1 MHTDFKCCRDRSRP
15 VRTEKNNRINNIV
28 KKVIIIGGGIV
39 GLCSAYYLA
48 KEGAKVAVIDK
59 SDMLDGCS
67 YGNAGMIVPSH
78 IIPMAQ
84 PGVIHQGIKWMF
96 NAKSPF
102 YIKPAISVDLLAW
115 LIQFYK
121 NSNQNHVDKSMVPLR
136 NLSFFS
142 KELYQEFAILS
153 KDFGY
158 DEKGLLR
165 LYNTEKVGEEEIKI
179 GKIAKE
185 LGIEV
190 DFLNQ
195 REVKELEKDINVDA
209 LGAVHY
215 KSDAH
220 LSSNHFMA
228 FLKAELNKMG
238 VKMISNCPIFDF
250 RVSGGKIDEV
260 LTKFGIFKADEFVI
274 AAGSWSVEIAQKLGV
289 KLHIL
294 PGKGYS
300 FNVENLLSKP
310 TIPSILCEGKVA
322 VTPLGN
328 EVRFGGTLEI
338 TNNKDTKINIKRLQG
353 IVEKVNEFYPDIK
366 VDLPYKEKVWHGFRP
381 CTPTGLPIIEQS
393 KKFQNLTIATGHAM
407 MGLSLAPASG
417 KLVSE
422 LILGKKTSVDITEF
436 RSC

>member
-1 MHTDFKCCRDRSRP
+1 MKS
-15 VRTEKNNRINNIV
+15 
-28 KKVIIIGGGIV
+28 VIIIGGGII

-48 KEGAKVAVIDK
+48 KEGATVTIIDK
-59 SDMLDGCS
+59 SDMADGCS

-102 YIKPAISVDLLAW
+102 YIKPALSIDLLAW

-121 NSNQNHVDKSMVPLR
+121 NSNQEHVDKSMIPLR

-142 KELYQEFAILS
+142 KELYRDFAQS
-153 KDFGY
+153 ANEFGY
-158 DEKGLLR
+158 QEKGLLM
-165 LYNTEKVGEEEIKI
+165 LYNTDRMGEEEIKI
-179 GKIAKE
+179 GKVAEE

-195 REVKELEKDINVDA
+195 QEVAKLENGLKVDA

-220 LSSNHFMA
+220 LSPNHFIA
-228 FLKAELNKMG
+228 FLKAELNQMD
-238 VKMISNCPIFDF
+238 VKLISNCSLIDF
-250 RVSGGKIDEV
+250 KISDRKISE
-260 LTKFGIFKADEFVI
+260 LFTSNGNFKADELVI
-274 AAGSWSVEIAQKLGV
+274 SAGSWSVEIAKKLGV

-300 FNVENLLSKP
+300 FNVENLIVKP
-310 TIPSILCEGKVA
+310 TIPAILCEGKVA
-322 VTPLGN
+322 VTPLG
-328 EVRFGGTLEI
+328 ETVRFGGTLEI
-338 TNNKDTKINIKRLQG
+338 TNNNDTQINIKRLQG
-353 IVEKVNEFYPDIK
+353 IVEKVNQFYPDIK
-366 VDLPYKEKVWHGFRP
+366 VNLPEKEKVWHGFRP
-381 CTPTGLPIIEQS
+381 CTPTGLPIIEKS
-393 KKFQNLTIATGHAM
+393 KKIKNLTIATGHAM

-422 LILGKKTSVDITEF
+422 LLMGKKTSVDITEF

>member
-1 MHTDFKCCRDRSRP
+1 LKS
-15 VRTEKNNRINNIV
+15 
-28 KKVIIIGGGIV
+28 VIIIGGGII

-48 KEGAKVAVIDK
+48 KEGVEVTVIDK
-59 SDMLDGCS
+59 SDMADGCS

-102 YIKPAISVDLLAW
+102 YIKPALSMDLLAW

-121 NSNQNHVDKSMVPLR
+121 NSNQDHVNKSLVPLR

-142 KELYQEFAILS
+142 KELYREFEQSANE
-153 KDFGY
+153 FGY
-158 DEKGLLR
+158 QEKGLLM
-165 LYNTEKVGEEEIKI
+165 LYNSEKMGEEEIKI
-179 GKIAKE
+179 GKVAEE

-195 REVKELEKDINVDA
+195 QEVSKLENGLKVDA

-220 LSSNHFMA
+220 LSPNHFIA
-228 FLKAELNKMG
+228 FLKSGLNQMG
-238 VKMISNCPIFDF
+238 GKLISNCSLIDF
-250 RVSGGKIDEV
+250 KVSEGKIMEL
-260 LTKFGIFKADEFVI
+260 LTNKGNFKADEFVI
-274 AAGSWSVEIAQKLGV
+274 AAGSWSVEIAKKLGV

-300 FNVENLLSKP
+300 FNVEKPLVKP
-310 TIPSILCEGKVA
+310 TIPAILCEGKVA
-322 VTPLGN
+322 VTPLG
-328 EVRFGGTLEI
+328 EAVRFGGTLEI
-338 TNNKDTKINIKRLQG
+338 TNNSDTKINIKRLQG
-353 IVEKVNEFYPDIK
+353 IVEKVNQFYPDIN
-366 VDLPYKEKVWHGFRP
+366 VILPEKEKVWHGFRP
-381 CTPTGLPIIEQS
+381 CTPTGLPIIEKS
-393 KKFQNLTIATGHAM
+393 KRIKNLTIATGHAM

-422 LILGKKTSVDITEF
+422 LLMGKKTSVDITEF
-436 RSC
+436 KSS

>member
-1 MHTDFKCCRDRSRP
+1 M
-15 VRTEKNNRINNIV
+15 KNT
-28 KKVIIIGGGIV
+28 IIIGGGII

-48 KEGAKVAVIDK
+48 KEGAKVTVIDK
-59 SDMLDGCS
+59 SDMMDGCS

-102 YIKPAISVDLLAW
+102 YIKPALSLDLLSW

-121 NSNQNHVDKSMVPLR
+121 NSNQRHVDKSMVPLR

-142 KELYQEFAILS
+142 KELYQDFAN
-153 KDFGY
+153 KTNKFGY
-158 DEKGLLR
+158 REKGLLM

-179 GKIAKE
+179 GKIAEKT
-185 LGIEV
+185 GIEV
-190 DFLNQ
+190 GFLNQ
-195 REVKELEKDINVDA
+195 CEVKELEKNIKVDA
-209 LGAVHY
+209 MGAVHY

-220 LSSNHFMA
+220 LSPNHFIA
-228 FLKAELNKMG
+228 FLKAELNEMG
-238 VKMISNCPIFDF
+238 VKMISKCSMIDF
-250 RVSGGKIDEV
+250 KVSKGKIDEV
-260 LTKFGIFKADEFVI
+260 LTNHGNFKADEFVI
-274 AAGSWSVEIAQKLGV
+274 AAGSWSAEIAKKLDV
-289 KLHIL
+289 KLYIL

-322 VTPLGN
+322 VTPLGDA
-328 EVRFGGTLEI
+328 VRFGGTLEI

-353 IVEKVNEFYPDIK
+353 IVEKINQFYPDLKI
-366 VDLPYKEKVWHGFRP
+366 DLPEKEKVWHGFRP
-381 CTPTGLPIIEQS
+381 CTPTGLPIIEKSQ
-393 KKFQNLTIATGHAM
+393 KIKNLTIATGHAM

-422 LILGKKTSVDITEF
+422 LLMGKKPSIDLSEF
-436 RSC
+436 RSS

>member
-1 MHTDFKCCRDRSRP
+1 
-15 VRTEKNNRINNIV
+15 VKN
-28 KKVIIIGGGIV
+28 VIIIGGGII

-48 KEGAKVAVIDK
+48 KEGAKVTVIDK
-59 SDMLDGCS
+59 SEMLDGCS

-102 YIKPAISVDLLAW
+102 YIKPALSLDLLSW

-121 NSNQNHVDKSMVPLR
+121 NSNQEHVNKSMVPLR

-142 KELYQEFAILS
+142 KELYQEFAQS
-153 KDFGY
+153 ANKFGY
-158 DEKGLLR
+158 KEKGLLM
-165 LYNTEKVGEEEIKI
+165 LYNTEKVGEEEIKT
-179 GKIAKE
+179 GRIAEKM
-185 LGIEV
+185 GIEV
-190 DFLNQ
+190 DFLEKQ
-195 REVKELEKDINVDA
+195 EVQELEKNCKVEV

-220 LSSNHFMA
+220 LSPNQFIM
-228 FLKAELNKMG
+228 FLKAELNEMG
-238 VKMISNCPIFDF
+238 VKMISKCSMIDF
-250 RVSGGKIDEV
+250 KVTGSKIEE
-260 LTKFGIFKADEFVI
+260 LFTNHGIFKADEFVI
-274 AAGSWSVEIAQKLGV
+274 AAGSWSAEIAKKLGV

-322 VTPLGN
+322 VTPLG
-328 EVRFGGTLEI
+328 EAVRFGGTLEI

-353 IVEKVNEFYPDIK
+353 IVEKANQFYPDLK
-366 VDLPYKEKVWHGFRP
+366 VNLPEKEKVWHGFRP
-381 CTPTGLPIIEQS
+381 CTPTGMPIIEKNS
-393 KKFQNLTIATGHAM
+393 KILNLTIATGHAM

-422 LILGKKTSVDITEF
+422 LIMGKNTSIDITEF

>member
-1 MHTDFKCCRDRSRP
+1 MS
-15 VRTEKNNRINNIV
+15 EKV
-28 KKVIIIGGGIV
+28 VIIGGGII

-48 KEGAKVAVIDK
+48 KEGVTVTVIDK
-59 SDMLDGCS
+59 SDMADGCS

-102 YIKPAISVDLLAW
+102 YIKPALSMDLLAW
-115 LIQFYK
+115 LVQFYK
-121 NSNQNHVDKSMVPLR
+121 NSNQDHVNKSMVPLR

-142 KELYQEFAILS
+142 KELYREFAQS
-153 KDFGY
+153 TNEFGY
-158 DEKGLLR
+158 QEKGLLM
-165 LYNTEKVGEEEIKI
+165 LYNSEKMGEEEIKT
-179 GKIAKE
+179 GKVAEE

-195 REVKELEKDINVDA
+195 QEVMKLEKNIEVNA

-220 LSSNHFMA
+220 LSPNHFIA
-228 FLKAELNKMG
+228 FLKSELNRMG
-238 VKMISNCPIFDF
+238 VKLISNCSLIDF
-250 RVSGGKIDEV
+250 NVSEGKISEL
-260 LTKFGIFKADEFVI
+260 LTNQGNFKADEFVI
-274 AAGSWSVEIAQKLGV
+274 AAGSWSVEVAKKLGV

-300 FNVENLLSKP
+300 FNVENLIAKP
-310 TIPSILCEGKVA
+310 TIPTILCEGKVA
-322 VTPLGN
+322 VTPMG
-328 EVRFGGTLEI
+328 ETVRFGGTLEI
-338 TNNKDTKINIKRLQG
+338 TNNNDTKINIKRLRG
-353 IVEKVNEFYPDIK
+353 IVEKVNQFYPDIK
-366 VDLPYKEKVWHGFRP
+366 VNLPEKEKVWHGFRP
-381 CTPTGLPIIEQS
+381 CTPTGLPIIEKS
-393 KKFQNLTIATGHAM
+393 KKIKNLTIATGHAM

-422 LILGKKTSVDITEF
+422 LLLGKKTSVDITEF

>member
-1 MHTDFKCCRDRSRP
+1 
-15 VRTEKNNRINNIV
+15 VKN
-28 KKVIIIGGGIV
+28 VIIIGGGII

-48 KEGAKVAVIDK
+48 KEGAKVTVIDK

-102 YIKPAISVDLLAW
+102 YIKPALSIDLLSW

-121 NSNQNHVDKSMVPLR
+121 NSNQEHVNKSMVPLR
-136 NLSFFS
+136 DLSFLS
-142 KELYQEFAILS
+142 KELYQDFARSINEFR
-153 KDFGY
+153 Y
-158 DEKGLLR
+158 QEKGLLM

-179 GKIAKE
+179 GKIAEKM
-185 LGIEV
+185 GVEV
-190 DFLNQ
+190 GFLDQ
-195 REVKELEKDINVDA
+195 QEVKELEKNTNVDA

-220 LSSNHFMA
+220 LSPNHFIA
-228 FLKAELNKMG
+228 FLKAELNEMG
-238 VKMISNCPIFDF
+238 VKMTSNCSIIDF
-250 RVSGGKIDEV
+250 NVSEGKIKEL
-260 LTKFGIFKADEFVI
+260 LTNHGNFKADEFVI
-274 AAGSWSVEIAQKLGV
+274 AAGSWSVEIAKKLGV
-289 KLHIL
+289 KLYIL

-300 FNVENLLSKP
+300 FNVENLLLKP
-310 TIPSILCEGKVA
+310 TIPAILCEGKVA
-322 VTPLGN
+322 VTPLGDV
-328 EVRFGGTLEI
+328 VRFGGTLEI

-353 IVEKVNEFYPDIK
+353 IVEKVNQFYPDLK
-366 VDLPYKEKVWHGFRP
+366 VDLPETKKVWHGFRP
-381 CTPTGLPIIEQS
+381 CTPSGMPIIEKS
-393 KKFQNLTIATGHAM
+393 KKIQNLTIAAGHAM

-422 LILGKKTSVDITEF
+422 LIMGEKTSLDITEF
-436 RSC
+436 RSS

>member
-1 MHTDFKCCRDRSRP
+1 MKS
-15 VRTEKNNRINNIV
+15 
-28 KKVIIIGGGIV
+28 VIIIGGGII

-48 KEGAKVAVIDK
+48 KEGATVTVIDK
-59 SDMLDGCS
+59 SDMADGCS

-102 YIKPAISVDLLAW
+102 YIKPALSMDLLAW

-121 NSNQNHVDKSMVPLR
+121 NSNQDHVNKSMVPLR

-142 KELYQEFAILS
+142 KELYREFAQS
-153 KDFGY
+153 AYEFGY
-158 DEKGLLR
+158 QEKGLLM
-165 LYNTEKVGEEEIKI
+165 LYNSEKMGEEEIKT
-179 GKIAKE
+179 GKVAEE

-195 REVKELEKDINVDA
+195 QEVSKLENGLKVDA

-220 LSSNHFMA
+220 LSPNHFIA
-228 FLKAELNKMG
+228 FLKSGLNQMG
-238 VKMISNCPIFDF
+238 GKLISNCSLIDF
-250 RVSGGKIDEV
+250 KVSEGKIMEL
-260 LTKFGIFKADEFVI
+260 LTNKGNFKADEFVI
-274 AAGSWSVEIAQKLGV
+274 AAGSWSVEVAKKLGV

-300 FNVENLLSKP
+300 FNVENPLVKP
-310 TIPSILCEGKVA
+310 TIPAILCEGKVA
-322 VTPLGN
+322 VTPLG
-328 EVRFGGTLEI
+328 ETVRFGGTLEI
-338 TNNKDTKINIKRLQG
+338 TNNNDTNINIKRLQG
-353 IVEKVNEFYPDIK
+353 IVEKVNQFYPDIN
-366 VDLPYKEKVWHGFRP
+366 VILPEKEKVWHGFRP
-381 CTPTGLPIIEQS
+381 CTPTGLPIIEKS
-393 KKFQNLTIATGHAM
+393 NKIKNLTIATGHAM

-422 LILGKKTSVDITEF
+422 LIMGKKTSVDITEF

>member
-1 MHTDFKCCRDRSRP
+1 MKS
-15 VRTEKNNRINNIV
+15 
-28 KKVIIIGGGIV
+28 VIIIGGGII

-48 KEGAKVAVIDK
+48 KEGATVTVIDK
-59 SDMLDGCS
+59 SDMADGCS

-102 YIKPAISVDLLAW
+102 YIKPALSIDLLAW

-121 NSNQNHVDKSMVPLR
+121 NSNQEHVDKSMIPLR

-142 KELYQEFAILS
+142 KELYRDFAQS
-153 KDFGY
+153 ANEFGY
-158 DEKGLLR
+158 QEKGLLM
-165 LYNTEKVGEEEIKI
+165 LYNTDRMGEEEIKI
-179 GKIAKE
+179 GKVAEE
-185 LGIEV
+185 LGVEV

-195 REVKELEKDINVDA
+195 QEVAKLENGLKVDA

-220 LSSNHFMA
+220 LSPNHFIA
-228 FLKAELNKMG
+228 FLKAELNQMD
-238 VKMISNCPIFDF
+238 VKLISNCSLIDF
-250 RVSGGKIDEV
+250 KISDRKISE
-260 LTKFGIFKADEFVI
+260 LFTSNGNFKADELVI
-274 AAGSWSVEIAQKLGV
+274 SAGSWSVEIAKKLGV

-300 FNVENLLSKP
+300 FNVENLIVKP
-310 TIPSILCEGKVA
+310 TIPAILCEGKVA
-322 VTPLGN
+322 VTPLG
-328 EVRFGGTLEI
+328 ETVRFGGTLEI
-338 TNNKDTKINIKRLQG
+338 TNNNDTQINIKRLQG
-353 IVEKVNEFYPDIK
+353 IVEKVNQFYPDIK
-366 VDLPYKEKVWHGFRP
+366 VNLPEKEKVWHGFRP
-381 CTPTGLPIIEQS
+381 CTPTGLPIIEKS
-393 KKFQNLTIATGHAM
+393 KKIKNLTIATGHAM

-422 LILGKKTSVDITEF
+422 LLMGKKTSVDITEF

>member
-1 MHTDFKCCRDRSRP
+1 M
-15 VRTEKNNRINNIV
+15 KNT
-28 KKVIIIGGGIV
+28 IIIGGGII

-48 KEGAKVAVIDK
+48 KEGAQVTVIDK
-59 SDMLDGCS
+59 SDLLDGCS

-102 YIKPAISVDLLAW
+102 YIKPALSLDLLAW

-121 NSNQNHVDKSMVPLR
+121 NSNQAHVDKSMVPLR
-136 NLSFFS
+136 NLSFLS
-142 KELYQEFAILS
+142 KELYREFAQLANE
-153 KDFGY
+153 FGY
-158 DEKGLLR
+158 QEKGLLM
-165 LYNTEKVGEEEIKI
+165 LYNSEKMGEEEIKT
-179 GKIAKE
+179 GKVAE
-185 LGIEV
+185 EFGIEV

-195 REVKELEKDINVDA
+195 QQVAKLENGLKVNA

-220 LSSNHFMA
+220 LSPNHFIA
-228 FLKAELNKMG
+228 FLKSELHQMG
-238 VKMISNCPIFDF
+238 VKLISNCSLVDF
-250 RVSGGKIDEV
+250 KVSEGKITEL
-260 LTKFGIFKADEFVI
+260 LTNQGNFKADEFVI
-274 AAGSWSVEIAQKLGV
+274 AAGSWSVDIAKKLGI

-300 FNVENLLSKP
+300 FNVENLIEKP
-310 TIPSILCEGKVA
+310 TIPTILCEGKVA
-322 VTPLGN
+322 VTPMG
-328 EVRFGGTLEI
+328 ETVRFGGTLEI
-338 TNNKDTKINIKRLQG
+338 TNNNDTKINLKRLQG
-353 IVEKVNEFYPDIK
+353 IVEKVNAFYPDIK
-366 VDLPYKEKVWHGFRP
+366 VGLPVKENVWHGFRP
-381 CTPTGLPIIEQS
+381 CTPTGLPIIEKS
-393 KKFQNLTIATGHAM
+393 KKIKNLTIATGHAM

-422 LILGKKTSVDITEF
+422 LIMGKKTSVDITEF

>member
-1 MHTDFKCCRDRSRP
+1 M
-15 VRTEKNNRINNIV
+15 KN
-28 KKVIIIGGGIV
+28 VIIIGGGII

-48 KEGAKVAVIDK
+48 KEGAKVTVIDK
-59 SDMLDGCS
+59 SDMMDGCS

-102 YIKPAISVDLLAW
+102 YIKPALSLDLLAW

-121 NSNQNHVDKSMVPLR
+121 NSNQDHVNKSMVPLR

-142 KELYQEFAILS
+142 KELYREFAQS
-153 KDFGY
+153 ANEFGY
-158 DEKGLLR
+158 QEKGLLM
-165 LYNTEKVGEEEIKI
+165 LYNTEKMGEEEIKT
-179 GKIAKE
+179 GKVAEE

-195 REVKELEKDINVDA
+195 QEVKELEKNITVNA

-220 LSSNHFMA
+220 LSPNHFIA
-228 FLKAELNKMG
+228 LLKSELDRMG
-238 VKMISNCPIFDF
+238 VKLISNCSLIDF
-250 RVSGGKIDEV
+250 NVSEGKIAEL
-260 LTKFGIFKADEFVI
+260 LTNQGNFKADEFVI
-274 AAGSWSVEIAQKLGV
+274 AAGSWSVEVAKKLGI

-300 FNVENLLSKP
+300 FNVENLIVKP
-310 TIPSILCEGKVA
+310 TIPTILCEGKVA
-322 VTPLGN
+322 VTPIC
-328 EVRFGGTLEI
+328 ETVRFGGTLEI

-353 IVEKVNEFYPDIK
+353 IVEKVNQFYPDIK
-366 VDLPYKEKVWHGFRP
+366 VNLPEKEKVWHGFRP
-381 CTPTGLPIIEQS
+381 CTPTGLPIIEKS
-393 KKFQNLTIATGHAM
+393 KKIKNLTIATGHAM

-422 LILGKKTSVDITEF
+422 LLLGKKTSVDITEF

>member
-1 MHTDFKCCRDRSRP
+1 VGIGKKRKVFKL
-15 VRTEKNNRINNIV
+15 NNH
-28 KKVIIIGGGIV
+28 KLKSVIIIGGGII

-48 KEGAKVAVIDK
+48 KEGVQVTVIDK
-59 SDMLDGCS
+59 SDMADGCS

-102 YIKPAISVDLLAW
+102 YIKPALSLDLLFW

-136 NLSFFS
+136 NLSLFS
-142 KELYQEFAILS
+142 KELYQEFAQS
-153 KDFGY
+153 TKEFGY
-158 DEKGLLR
+158 QEKGLLM
-165 LYNTEKVGEEEIKI
+165 LYNTEKTGEEEVKI
-179 GKIAKE
+179 GKIAEE
-185 LGIEV
+185 LGIDV
-190 DFLNQ
+190 GFLNQ
-195 REVKELEKDINVDA
+195 QEVKELEKNIAVNA

-220 LSSNHFMA
+220 LSPNHFIA
-228 FLKAELNKMG
+228 FLKAELNEMG
-238 VKMISNCPIFDF
+238 VKMISNCSVVDF
-250 RVSGGKIDEV
+250 NSSDGKIAELITNKGD
-260 LTKFGIFKADEFVI
+260 FKADEFVI
-274 AAGSWSVEIAQKLGV
+274 AAGSWSVEVAKKLGV

-300 FNVENLLSKP
+300 FNVENLRVKP
-310 TIPSILCEGKVA
+310 TIPTILCEGKVA
-322 VTPLGN
+322 VTPLG
-328 EVRFGGTLEI
+328 ETVRFGGTLEI

-353 IVEKVNEFYPDIK
+353 IVEKVNQFYPDIK
-366 VDLPYKEKVWHGFRP
+366 VGLPDKEKVWLGFRP
-381 CTPTGLPIIEQS
+381 CTPTGLPIIEKS
-393 KKFQNLTIATGHAM
+393 KKIKNLTIATGHAM

>member
-1 MHTDFKCCRDRSRP
+1 M
-15 VRTEKNNRINNIV
+15 
-28 KKVIIIGGGIV
+28 GGGII

-48 KEGAKVAVIDK
+48 KEDAKVTVIDK
-59 SDMLDGCS
+59 SDMMDGCS

-102 YIKPAISVDLLAW
+102 YIKPALSIDLLSW

-121 NSNQNHVDKSMVPLR
+121 NSNQEHINKSMVPLR

-142 KELYQEFAILS
+142 KELYQELANATT
-153 KDFGY
+153 KFGY
-158 DEKGLLR
+158 QEKGLLM

-179 GKIAKE
+179 GEIAKKM
-185 LGIEV
+185 GIKV

-195 REVKELEKDINVDA
+195 QEVATLENGLKVNA

-220 LSSNHFMA
+220 LSPNHFMA
-228 FLKAELNKMG
+228 FLKNELNEMG
-238 VKMISNCPIFDF
+238 VKMISNCYLRDF
-250 RVSGGKIDEV
+250 KVSEGKIDEIKTN
-260 LTKFGIFKADEFVI
+260 LGIFNADEFVI
-274 AAGSWSVEIAQKLGV
+274 ATGSWSVEIAKKLGI
-289 KLHIL
+289 KLYIL

-300 FNVENLLSKP
+300 FNVENLTVKP

-322 VTPLGN
+322 VTPLG
-328 EVRFGGTLEI
+328 EAVRFGGTLEI
-338 TNNKDTKINIKRLQG
+338 TNTKDTKINKNRLQG
-353 IVEKVNEFYPDIK
+353 IVEKVNAFYPEIN
-366 VDLPYKEKVWHGFRP
+366 VGIPETEKVWLGYRP
-381 CTPTGLPIIEQS
+381 CTPTGLPIIEKS
-393 KKFQNLTIATGHAM
+393 KKIKNLTITAGHAM

-422 LILGKKTSVDITEF
+422 LVIGKKPSVDITEF

>member
-1 MHTDFKCCRDRSRP
+1 LKS
-15 VRTEKNNRINNIV
+15 
-28 KKVIIIGGGIV
+28 VIIIGGGII

-48 KEGAKVAVIDK
+48 KEGVHVTVIDK
-59 SDMLDGCS
+59 SDMADGCS

-102 YIKPAISVDLLAW
+102 YIKPAFSMDLLTW

-121 NSNQNHVDKSMVPLR
+121 NSNQDHVDKSIIPLR

-142 KELYQEFAILS
+142 KELYQEFAQS
-153 KDFGY
+153 ANEFGY
-158 DEKGLLR
+158 QEKGLLM
-165 LYNTEKVGEEEIKI
+165 LYNTEKVGEDEIKI
-179 GKIAKE
+179 GKMAEE

-190 DFLNQ
+190 DILNQ
-195 REVKELEKDINVDA
+195 QEVKELEKNIIVNA

-220 LSSNHFMA
+220 LSPNHFLS
-228 FLKAELNKMG
+228 FLKAELNRMD
-238 VKMISNCPIFDF
+238 VKMISNCSVIDF
-250 RVSGGKIDEV
+250 KISEGKIAEV
-260 LTKFGIFKADEFVI
+260 ITNNGDFKADEFVI
-274 AAGSWSVEIAQKLGV
+274 AAGSWSVEVAKKLGV

-300 FNVENLLSKP
+300 FNVENLIVKP
-310 TIPSILCEGKVA
+310 TIPTILCEGKVA
-322 VTPLGN
+322 VTPLG
-328 EVRFGGTLEI
+328 ETVRFGGTMEI
-338 TNNKDTKINIKRLQG
+338 TNNNDTIINIKRLQG
-353 IVEKVNEFYPDIK
+353 IVEKVNQFYPDIK
-366 VDLPYKEKVWHGFRP
+366 VNLPEKEKVWHGFRP
-381 CTPTGLPIIEQS
+381 CTPTGLPIIEKS
-393 KKFQNLTIATGHAM
+393 KKIKNLTIATGHAM

-422 LILGKKTSVDITEF
+422 LLMGKKTSVDIAEF